1 MTIYIK
7 NNPLAGKNLQ
17 ERKKFEN
24 LATKAVSDSLGVGG
38 QDLFESMPQYNQA
51 PCEKVHKG
59 KSDSYIVL
67 GRDRSGN
74 LLQGRGMQGEAK
86 AASIDIVVGRY
97 SGAVPETTAL
107 GDYRFLDPN
116 FQIDSARIYISQ
128 KTDIDK
134 NFKISRGKVGNFEN
148 RSGITLK
155 ADGIRL
161 LAREGIKLVTN
172 IDKINSK
179 GIEPTNVGIDLIALN
194 DDSDLQPLPKGDNLA
209 SALDKLTKHVSD
221 LNKLVTGFLLYQM
234 KMNLSVSKHVHH
246 SPFGGILTSPSQ
258 RLTVDGPSIMKDM
271 QSNIDESLSTNRK
284 ELEEFKLNFLTKG
297 QKRYINSKYNS
308 TN

>member
-1 MTIYIK
+1 MVYIK
-7 NNPLAGKNLQ
+7 NSPLSGKNLK
-17 ERKKFEN
+17 ERNKFKN
-24 LATKAVSDSLGVGG
+24 LDIKAVSDSLGVAG

-51 PCEKVHKG
+51 PCEKVIKG

-67 GRDRSGN
+67 GRDRAGN

-86 AASIDIVVGRY
+86 ASSIDIVVGRY
-97 SGAVPETTAL
+97 SGAVPETTPL
-107 GDYRFLDPN
+107 GDYRYLDPN
-116 FQIDSARIYISQ
+116 FQKDSARIYISQ

-134 NFKISRGKVGNFEN
+134 NFKIARGKVGNFEN
-148 RSGITLK
+148 RSGIALK

-172 IDKINSK
+172 IDKFNSK

-234 KMNLSVSKHVHH
+234 KMNLAVSKHVHV

-258 RLTVDGPSIMKDM
+258 RLTIEGPSIMKDM
-271 QSNIDESLSTNRK
+271 QSNIDESLGTNRK